1 MTDTEQKIEVEI
13 EDVVSSQDNIQ
24 QMMDKM
30 ADGDVTGAGDAFN
43 SIMGERADQMVAAR
57 KGEVA
62 DAIFNSPEMIKMG
75 LAPSSAES
83 DSTD

>member
-1 MTDTEQKIEVEI
+1 MDSTEQEIEVEI
-13 EDVVSSQDNIQ
+13 EDVVSPQDNIQ

-30 ADGDVTGAGDAFN
+30 TDGDVAAAGDAFN

-57 KGEVA
+57 KGEIA
-62 DAIFNSPEMIKMG
+62 DAIFNNPEMIKMG
-75 LAPSSAES
+75 LAPSSEEL